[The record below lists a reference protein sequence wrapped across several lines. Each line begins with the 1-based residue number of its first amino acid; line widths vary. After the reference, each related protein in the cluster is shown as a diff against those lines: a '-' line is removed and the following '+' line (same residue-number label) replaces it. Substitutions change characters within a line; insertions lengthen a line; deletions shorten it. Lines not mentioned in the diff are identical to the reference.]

1 MTDLTAAYTEKFNV
15 ILQPAAEKLCE
26 FLEPMFYEHPGVCRV
41 STRPKKIKSFLDKA
55 AIEEDGKPKYG
66 DPLNE
71 IQDQLGALVVTR
83 FLADIQ
89 PVADIVENTFRRIE
103 RQYIEPE
110 SENEFGYVGQHYI
123 LFLPGDVGADSSID
137 FFELQ
142 VKTLFQYAWSETN
155 HAIGYKGKA
164 KLTPEQRRLSAYLAA
179 QAWGADVAVD
189 DLHSQV
195 GTHSELEKHSA

>member
-1 MTDLTAAYTEKFNV
+1 MSDLTAAYTKRFNLV
-15 ILQPAAEKLCE
+15 LEPAAEALCE
-26 FLEPMFYEHPGVCRV
+26 FLEPIFCELPGVCRV

-55 AIEEDGKPKYG
+55 ATVDDGSAKYA

-83 FLADIQ
+83 FLIDIQ
-89 PVADIVENTFRRIE
+89 PVADIVESTFRRIE
-103 RQYIEPE
+103 RQHIEPE

-123 LFLPGDVGADSSID
+123 LFLPGDVGADPSIK

-164 KLTPEQRRLSAYLAA
+164 TLTAEQRRLSAYLAA
-179 QAWGADVAVD
+179 QAWGADIAVD
-189 DLHSQV
+189 NLYEQV
-195 GTHSELEKHSA
+195 GTHSELGKDSA